1 MSRLRVFLLHGP
13 NLNML
18 GTREPGVY
26 GNVSYEQLMEKALE
40 WAEHLDIGLG
50 YAQSN
55 SEGGL
60 IDYIQA
66 ALGQFD
72 VIIFNPGAFTH
83 TSYAL
88 RDALAAVGLPFI
100 EVHIS
105 NIYAREEWR
114 AKSLLAPIAAG
125 SICGFGILGYR
136 LALEAAREL
145 ASYGGAMH
153 LGAPAAMNTDMTAA
167 FGREAAFAAS
177 AAPDPDR
184 SISLEL
190 DGAGGGEHSS
200 VSPEQPPQ
208 NEPVNKGPML
218 NVVDSGFDQDDLSNL
233 FMPAQHYEVNV
244 QHGAIDLGNNCG
256 INEING
262 FSEDGAESLFAGN
275 PEEELSDQ
283 EREAL
288 RAWMGDDY
296 GGASEQ
302 HYSQDS
308 SPFQPGEDGYSGHSG
323 SVSSSDAY
331 KAIASSDF
339 FSEVNTAKTVDS
351 SSAPKRLSIPIKPK
365 KKKDV

>member
-1 MSRLRVFLLHGP
+1 MRVFLLHGP

-18 GTREPGVY
+18 GTREPGIY
-26 GNVSYEQLMEKALE
+26 GNVTYEQLMEKALD

-88 RDALAAVGLPFI
+88 KEALTAVGLPFI

-145 ASYGGAMH
+145 AAYGGDMGGNH
-153 LGAPAAMNTDMTAA
+153 PAEMNAGFSPA
-167 FGREAAFAAS
+167 SFGREAAFSAS
-177 AAPDPDR
+177 AEPGGVR
-184 SISLEL
+184 SLSLDL
-190 DGAGGGEHSS
+190 GQPAAGEEHGS
-200 VSPEQPPQ
+200 VSAKQPPA
-208 NEPVNKGPML
+208 NVDVNKGPML

-233 FMPAQHYEVNV
+233 FMPTQHYEVNV

-296 GGASEQ
+296 GGNSAN
-302 HYSQDS
+302 YSQAS
-308 SPFQPGEDGYSGHSG
+308 SPFQPGEDGYMGQSGG
-323 SVSSSDAY
+323 TSSSEAY

-365 KKKDV
+365 KKKDG